1 MKGVA
6 CMGNILIQEHEKS
19 NDMLK
24 SIDEI
29 LNRGNDV
36 EIRKNGNG
44 KIAVMEVAK
53 KKKYVIE

>member
-1 MKGVA
+1 
-6 CMGNILIQEHEKS
+6 MGNILIQEHEKS
-19 NDMLK
+19 SDMLK